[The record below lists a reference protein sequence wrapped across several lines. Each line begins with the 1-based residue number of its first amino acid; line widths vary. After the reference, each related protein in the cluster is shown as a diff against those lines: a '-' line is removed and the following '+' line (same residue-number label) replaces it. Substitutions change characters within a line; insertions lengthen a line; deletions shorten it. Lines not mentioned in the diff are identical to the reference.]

1 MIDDLDRTIQ
11 ELLRRELPPE
21 LFEQVS
27 VSFAAPDNTFPPAA
41 VVLPAVDLFLYD
53 VRENADLRSPGW
65 DVEYTQEA
73 VALRHRRPVRVD
85 CSYLITAWPSD
96 TSTTPAFDEHLLL
109 SEVIRALLRHP
120 TIPESLLVGKLR
132 DQPLPLPASALHP
145 GKLQSLAEFWQAMGG
160 KPKAALNYTVTVAL
174 PTDLP
179 VEAEPIVT
187 EREIRVGP
195 DSSKTRGGER

>member
-1 MIDDLDRTIQ
+1 VIDDLDRTIQ
-11 ELLRRELPPE
+11 ELLRRELPPG

-53 VRENADLRSPGW
+53 LRENTELRSRGW
-65 DVEYTQEA
+65 DVEYTQDGGA
-73 VALRHRRPVRVD
+73 SRQRQPVRVD

-109 SEVIRALLRHP
+109 SEVMRALLRHP
-120 TIPESLLVGKLR
+120 AIPESLLMGKLQ
-132 DQPLPLPASALHP
+132 DQTMPLPTSTLHP

-174 PTDLP
+174 PTELP
-179 VEAEPIVT
+179 VEAEPTVT
-187 EREIRVGP
+187 ESEIRLGSHP
-195 DSSKTRGGER
+195 KRANGR